1 MVSVFLASFLLI
13 WVILEVFLV
22 LIFVTILIVF
32 VVVTH
37 DIILVDFF
45 VALLHDEVCDGVK
58 DFVAE
63 VLGNQLRNKVVVFF
77 LLDVVHS
84 IHEVLDHLFFLGR
97 WLSIVDA
104 SHSLCGLVLPWLSL
118 QGLTLS
124 Q

>member
-1 MVSVFLASFLLI
+1 MVLVFLASLLLI
-13 WVILEVFLV
+13 WVILKVFLV

-37 DIILVDFF
+37 HIILVDFF
-45 VALLHDEVCDGVK
+45 VALLHDEVCHGIE

-63 VLGNQLRNKVVVFF
+63 VLGYQLRNKVVVFF
-77 LLDVVHS
+77 LLDVVYG
-84 IHEVLDHLFFLGR
+84 IHKVLHHLFFLGC
-97 WLSIVDA
+97 WLSTFDA
-104 SHSLCGLVLPWLSL
+104 SHSLCDLVLPWLSL